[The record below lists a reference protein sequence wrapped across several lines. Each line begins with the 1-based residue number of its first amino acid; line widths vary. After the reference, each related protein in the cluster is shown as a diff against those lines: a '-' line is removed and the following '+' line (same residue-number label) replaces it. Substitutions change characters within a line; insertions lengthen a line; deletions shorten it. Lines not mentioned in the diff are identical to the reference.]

1 MIALQHTFERSDTHN
16 LSISHAPDRR
26 HARHLRFEDKP
37 SPGFVHKHVMSFEMH
52 WWKGCRGRA
61 LKACRKAC
69 RSYPRGRGP
78 VLLPERKEC
87 LPDQGHL
94 WATMQHL
101 NLLAGGNTKVCL
113 DSIFNE
119 GWDIAVGS
127 PDRGP
132 RPLQSRSPPLA
143 PARSGKSLPKI
154 GLKPR
159 ALSNRK
165 GGPPPFCPSICGARA
180 CTAISKRISAHSQP
194 GRRRRAASGKESKLM
209 AQECTE
215 TLWVAIDLY
224 YVVKRVFRRT

>member
-1 MIALQHTFERSDTHN
+1 MIALQHTFERSNAHN

-61 LKACRKAC
+61 LKACRKSC

-101 NLLAGGNTKVCL
+101 NLLAVGHAKY
-113 DSIFNE
+113 IFTPFSMR
-119 GWDIAVGS
+119 VGTLLLEVLTGVHGHYKAGAS
-127 PDRGP
+127 SRAGKIGEKPPDNWLEAPGPVKQKRRSATFPPVDMRRARLHGHLQEDLRTLATWPEATGCQRERKQADGP
-132 RPLQSRSPPLA
+132 R
-143 PARSGKSLPKI
+143 
-154 GLKPR
+154 
-159 ALSNRK
+159 
-165 GGPPPFCPSICGARA
+165 
-180 CTAISKRISAHSQP
+180 
-194 GRRRRAASGKESKLM
+194 
-209 AQECTE
+209 
-215 TLWVAIDLY
+215 VY
-224 YVVKRVFRRT
+224 